1 MRLDGSREMLDGVV
15 ADVLTGVDDL
25 EDPHVVPPAWAT
37 VVELDWPLVG
47 IPEGF
52 GGAGGTVADVV
63 ALTEAVARQA
73 ASVPLHETQLARSL
87 VGMAAV
93 DLPASAVIIPVDG
106 RALTITAGDGTR
118 VDGEVTGVGW
128 ASIADHL
135 VVGIDDQLLWLP
147 ADTAGVQIEPGV
159 DVANEPFDTVTFS
172 SAQAQV
178 VGDRR
183 AVEALRNG
191 AALGRAAGLVGAA
204 QGAAKLTIEHVAA
217 REQFGR
223 PLAKFQL
230 VRAGIADM
238 AAELELARG
247 ALSNA
252 VDAHLDD
259 RDMELRTGVALSS
272 AARTATLVLRTSH
285 QLHGAIGVTREHAL
299 HRFTRRLWAWRD
311 RAGSQRS
318 WEGRLGEL
326 AANGGPD
333 EVWRW
338 FTSTGDGAA

>member
-1 MRLDGSREMLDGVV
+1 MRLDGSRDILGEVV
-15 ADVLTGVDDL
+15 ASVLGGVTDL
-25 EDPHVVPPAWAT
+25 EDPHVIPPAWPT

-47 IPEGF
+47 IPESA

-63 ALTEAVARQA
+63 ALTEAAARQA

-87 VGMAAV
+87 LGAVGA
-93 DLPASAVIIPVDG
+93 DLGPAVIAVPVDG
-106 RALTITAGDGTR
+106 RIVTIDRTDEPTI
-118 VDGEVTGVGW
+118 DGEVTGVGW
-128 ASIADHL
+128 ASVADHL
-135 VVGIDDQLLWLP
+135 VVAVEDQLVWL
-147 ADTAGVQIEPGV
+147 ATDTDGVQIDPGV
-159 DVANEPFDTVTFS
+159 DVSNEPFDTVTFS
-172 SAQAQV
+172 SAKVQV
-178 VGDRR
+178 VGGDA
-183 AVEALRNG
+183 AVRSLRNG
-191 AALGRAAGLVGAA
+191 AALGRAAALVGAA
-204 QGAAKLTIEHVAA
+204 ESACRLTIEHVAA

-223 PLAKFQL
+223 PLARFQL

-247 ALSNA
+247 TLSNA
-252 VDAHLDD
+252 VDAHLDV
-259 RDMELRTGVALSS
+259 RDIELRTGVAVS
-272 AARTATLVLRTSH
+272 AAAQTATLVLRTSH

-318 WEGRLGEL
+318 WERRVGDLV
-326 AANGGPD
+326 ATGGPE